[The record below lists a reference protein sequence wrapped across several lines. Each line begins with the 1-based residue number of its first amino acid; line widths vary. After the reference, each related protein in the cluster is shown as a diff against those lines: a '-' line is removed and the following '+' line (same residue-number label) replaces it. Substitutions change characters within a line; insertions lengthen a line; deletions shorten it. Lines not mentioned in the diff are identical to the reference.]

1 MIENAH
7 TPFSSLCFGD
17 RIRIN
22 NTAIDVC
29 NREFFTRFQTAIVW
43 WERRRQFSC
52 PRRAVQIVVTNCAK
66 QQQQKLAV
74 LSLKNSF
81 LSFRITIIV
90 IVINKRNVC
99 KRKTKSIKNDINV
112 YMKFL
117 TLKDW
122 TEKTTK
128 SFGRVSSTWC
138 WPPRWPSTLSTS
150 QNSSTSLPSRSSA
163 KTRTSTR

>member
-7 TPFSSLCFGD
+7 TPFSSFCLGD

-22 NTAIDVC
+22 NTAIDVYDG
-29 NREFFTRFQTAIVW
+29 EFFTRFQTAIVS

-52 PRRAVQIVVTNCAK
+52 PRRAVRIVVTNWAK

-81 LSFRITIIV
+81 LTFKITIIV

-117 TLKDW
+117 TLKDL

-138 WPPRWPSTLSTS
+138 WPPR
-150 QNSSTSLPSRSSA
+150 
-163 KTRTSTR
+163 